1 MAIGRQRAPRTAR
14 PALMVFSRRRI
25 LRVAMVGAAVA
36 CAGGAAEDAGS
47 IALRAPSATAASPPC
62 GVRLTPPARGEPAFR
77 TPAGGRAARRL
88 LAGRLSLCT
97 LYRRDG
103 SRFARLY
110 RDSRQHVLSVAFFRP
125 SGVLRAA
132 TDAVYAVTPAETG
145 SDVKC
150 DSSSQESIGETYW
163 RTTRKWWIG
172 ATAPGMNRDKV
183 VKAVRDA
190 QSQWTNN
197 VNWCGINDQANPPAH
212 YEGKTSRAAKH
223 DGYSTIDWG
232 SLKSD
237 QYCKGALACT
247 FMAYDQ
253 EGNPVEADI
262 RFSTEI
268 KWSTTGASDAFD
280 IQSVAAH
287 EIGHANQF
295 GHVTN
300 SSKRDHTVVMW
311 PYIDIGDTSGRKLGR
326 GDALGNNSHY

>member
-1 MAIGRQRAPRTAR
+1 LPAAHLTPGRMPSFRRRLFSVAIG
-14 PALMVFSRRRI
+14 
-25 LRVAMVGAAVA
+25 VAAAA
-36 CAGGAAEDAGS
+36 CAGGAVEDAGS
-47 IALRAPSATAASPPC
+47 IALRAPSAAAVSQPC
-62 GVRLTPPARGEPAFR
+62 GLRLPPPSRGEPAFR
-77 TPAGGRAARRL
+77 TPAGGRVARRRL
-88 LAGRLSLCT
+88 TGRLSLCT
-97 LYRRDG
+97 LFRADG
-103 SRFARLY
+103 SRFAHLY
-110 RDSRQHVLSVAFFRP
+110 SDSRRRVLSVAFFRP
-125 SGVLRAA
+125 SGVLRSAS
-132 TDAVYAVTPAETG
+132 DAVYAVTPADTG
-145 SDVKC
+145 SDVTC
-150 DSSSQESIGETYW
+150 DSSSQASIGENYW

-172 ATAPGMNRDKV
+172 ATAPGMNREKV

-197 VNWCGINDQANPPAH
+197 VNWCGIKDQANPPAH
-212 YEGKTSRAAKH
+212 YEGKTSRTAKH
-223 DGYSTIDWG
+223 DGYSTVDWG

-237 QYCKGALACT
+237 QLCSEALACT
-247 FMAYDQ
+247 FLAYDQ

-268 KWSTTGASDAFD
+268 KWSTTGASNAYD

-311 PYIDIGDTSGRKLGR
+311 PYLDIGDTSGRKLGR